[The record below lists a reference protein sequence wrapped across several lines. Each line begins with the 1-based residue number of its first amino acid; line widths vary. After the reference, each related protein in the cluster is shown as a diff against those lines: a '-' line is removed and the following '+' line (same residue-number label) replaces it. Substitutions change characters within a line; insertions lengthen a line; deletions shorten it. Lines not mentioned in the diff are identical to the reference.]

1 MEVVVG
7 VVDVDE
13 LVVELV
19 VELVLEVVVGV
30 VDVLQLVGF
39 TDSPKEK
46 RQKLTLRLSTLLE
59 SWKL

>member
-39 TDSPKEK
+39 TDSPDSESD
-46 RQKLTLRLSTLLE
+46 RNLR
-59 SWKL
+59 